1 MSAKPA
7 SCDIVVIGGGVTGLA
22 MAASLHR
29 HGFAVQ
35 LIERAQHAPRHD
47 PAGYD
52 PRVYA
57 LSPASAGF
65 LQELNVW
72 EAICATRAAPM
83 PRMQVWDRNPATGL
97 NFEAS
102 GLGDGVLGW
111 IVEHSLIAQCLWQA
125 LPTECLRSGVE
136 TRDIV
141 FLDDAVRL
149 ELSDGSVL
157 TAALAIGAEGAQSGL
172 RDAAGIDTL
181 GWHYASSAVVCHLRS
196 SAPHQGQALQ
206 RFLPSGPVALLPLA
220 DGRRSLVWSTTDADA
235 EALLALDDD
244 AFCAHLCEAMQNA
257 AGALSEPT
265 PRLRFA
271 LRLMHARDYV
281 APRCVLIGDSAH
293 LIHPMA
299 GQGLNLGLA
308 DAEQLARELTSARAA
323 GRDWSALR
331 TLKRYERARQAH
343 NLEMLAVTDALDRA
357 YRLDLPGWQR
367 LLSLGLGAAERA
379 PLVKQVLA
387 GRAAQS

>member
-1 MSAKPA
+1 MSAKPER
-7 SCDIVVIGGGVTGLA
+7 CDIAVIGGGITGLA
-22 MAASLHR
+22 MASALHQ

-35 LIERAQHAPRHD
+35 LIERADRAPRHD

-57 LSPASAGF
+57 LSPATAGF
-65 LQELNVW
+65 LQDLNVW
-72 EAICATRAAPM
+72 EAICVTRAAPM
-83 PRMQVWDRNPATGL
+83 PRMQVWDRSLATGL
-97 NFEAS
+97 HFSAS
-102 GLGDGVLGW
+102 GLGHGVLGW

-125 LPTECLRSGVE
+125 LPAECLRCGVE
-136 TRDIV
+136 ASDIV
-141 FLDDAVRL
+141 FHDHAVRL
-149 ELSDGSVL
+149 GLSDGSEL

-181 GWHYASSAVVCHLRS
+181 GWRYESSAVVCHLHS
-196 SAPHQGQALQ
+196 DTPHQGRALQ
-206 RFLPSGPVALLPLA
+206 RFLQSGPVALLPLA
-220 DGRRSLVWSTTDADA
+220 DGRRSLVWSTTDTDA
-235 EALLALDDD
+235 QALLALDDE
-244 AFCAHLCEAMQNA
+244 AFCAQLGDAMQNA
-257 AGALSEPT
+257 AGALSTPT
-265 PRLRFA
+265 PRLRFG

-281 APRCVLIGDSAH
+281 APRCALIGDSAH

-308 DAEQLARELTSARAA
+308 DAEQLARELASARAA

-331 TLKRYERARQAH
+331 TLRRYERARQAH
-343 NLEMLAVTDALDRA
+343 NLEMLALTDALGRA

-367 LLSLGLGAAERA
+367 LLSLGLGAVERA